1 MSEKNKVTK
10 FRGVRMSTLDEPSIW
25 PWFSQKYYWESSKVP
40 CLYSDGFIREVAE
53 DFQKKFISKWRQ

>member
-1 MSEKNKVTK
+1 
-10 FRGVRMSTLDEPSIW
+10 MSTLDEPSIW

-53 DFQKKFISKWRQ
+53 DFQKNFISKWRQ